1 MITIIWKLNN
11 FEIAGFGNMTIIHMT
26 KKNYIFPYQLSHTW
40 RRVGTCP
47 TPVASWHCS
56 FQTTAKAGPQAL
68 SRIKEAEEYWFLPAS
83 IERPLLRIGVQHECI
98 ATKASSL
105 FLESPLSLLIRE
117 MLNPQKRRSLRKM
130 TKFSCLIHV
139 GQPMNPA
146 HSSQVCTFIHTE
158 MSDGIRLQIISLP
171 SHLIQHIFQ

>member
-1 MITIIWKLNN
+1 MKIKQFWNCRVWKHDYHTYDKEKLYLSISVISYMEEGWN
-11 FEIAGFGNMTIIHMT
+11 
-26 KKNYIFPYQLSHTW
+26 LSHPSCFMTLQFSNNCKGGSPSTLPHQRG
-40 RRVGTCP
+40 RRVLIP
-47 TPVASWHCS
+47 PSLYRKATPQNRSTTWVHC
-56 FQTTAKAGPQAL
+56 
-68 SRIKEAEEYWFLPAS
+68 
-83 IERPLLRIGVQHECI
+83 
-98 ATKASSL
+98 TKASSL